1 MWWTI
6 PPQPILT
13 RTLAKTLGFWI
24 VLRGLLVSVGVA
36 VPEPVVSVLI
46 VVVVLVLLV
55 VDMTMVRERLF
66 IENLGV
72 GRMGILR
79 TAAVA
84 ALILEVG
91 TSLVILAVK

>member
-1 MWWTI
+1 M
-6 PPQPILT
+6 
-13 RTLAKTLGFWI
+13 
-24 VLRGLLVSVGVA
+24 SVGVA

-55 VDMTMVRERLF
+55 ADRAMVRERLF

-72 GRMGILR
+72 GRLGILR

-84 ALILEVG
+84 VPIGIPGPSGRRRL
-91 TSLVILAVK
+91 TSLQLSSSRFPLKPRPT